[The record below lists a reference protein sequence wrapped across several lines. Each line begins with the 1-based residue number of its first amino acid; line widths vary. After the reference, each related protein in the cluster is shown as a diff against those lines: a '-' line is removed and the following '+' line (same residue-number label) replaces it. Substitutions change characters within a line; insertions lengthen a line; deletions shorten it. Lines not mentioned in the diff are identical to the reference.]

1 MVNAFTIS
9 DEAVNEQTHVIKVGG
24 EVDINTA
31 PALKQ
36 RIVEII
42 EEDKQ
47 HIIVDF
53 SEATFIDSTT
63 LGILVGGVK
72 RLRPSGGWLSL
83 VCTDENI
90 LKVLHITGLDQIF
103 PIESSIEAA
112 LSAQAGK
119 TL

>member
-1 MVNAFTIS
+1 MTNAFTIS
-9 DEAVNEQTHVIKVGG
+9 DEAVDNRTHVIRLGG
-24 EVDINTA
+24 DIDINTA
-31 PALKQ
+31 PAFKQ
-36 RIVEII
+36 RIVEIV
-42 EEDKQ
+42 EEGKQ

-53 SEATFIDSTT
+53 SAATFIDSTT

-90 LKVLHITGLDQIF
+90 LKVLHVTGLDQIF
-103 PIESSIEAA
+103 PIVDSIEAA
-112 LSAQAGK
+112 CASQNSK